1 MNSSLQSRVR
11 SRALPILVAL
21 GGVGVAAC
29 GGDPF
34 QVIEDLEFDPS
45 LGIVLDSMVR
55 LESGV
60 YIRDDTIGTGN
71 TIFPTSEVLIAYVG
85 YISDGSSFGS
95 GEFGFSM
102 SNGAV
107 IPGFEIG
114 ILGMNQGGRRRIL
127 IPPELGYGD
136 ERQTGIPA
144 GSVLI
149 FDVTAL
155 DVFSGEDP
163 N

>member
-1 MNSSLQSRVR
+1 MTNSLRSRVR
-11 SRALPILVAL
+11 ARALPLLVAL
-21 GGVGVAAC
+21 GTVAVAAC
-29 GGDPF
+29 GDDPF
-34 QVIEDLEFDPS
+34 QVIVDVDFDAS
-45 LGIVLDSMVR
+45 LGIDLDSMVL
-55 LESGV
+55 LEEGV
-60 YIRDDTIGTGN
+60 YVRDSLVGAGN
-71 TIFPTSEVLIAYVG
+71 TIFPTSDVRVSYVG

-95 GEFGFSM
+95 GEFGFGLST
-102 SNGAV
+102 GAV

-114 ILGMNQGGRRRIL
+114 ILGMNQGGIRRII

-136 ERQTGIPA
+136 ENQTGIPA

-155 DVFSGEDP
+155 DVSTIDTS